1 MNVDSSIQVFR
12 WFSQKSLGICLTI
25 ALAGIAYLLRALPGL
40 NLFSPLILAIILG
53 MLLRNTMGMP
63 EQCQAGVS
71 FAMKRILRFAIV
83 LLGLQL
89 SLGQVMAIGVNGI
102 AIAVFTLFSTFGFT
116 YWMGR
121 QLGVS
126 KSLTYLIASGTS
138 ICGASAVIATSS
150 ATQSSDRD
158 TTYAVAIVTIFGTLS
173 MLLYPLLLSFL
184 NLTPEAFGIWCGA
197 SIHEVAQ
204 ALAGAY
210 QASPVSGEL
219 ASITKLFRVLWLAP
233 VVLLIS
239 LFLSSS
245 AQSNSKQQPS
255 PFVIPWFIFYF
266 TLLILLNSLNIFPV
280 GLKSAIAQIDLF
292 LLTIAMAAMG
302 LETKLKYMQNAGLK
316 PLYLG
321 ACSWL
326 FISIVSYGL
335 VQIFY

>member
-1 MNVDSSIQVFR
+1 
-12 WFSQKSLGICLTI
+12 
-25 ALAGIAYLLRALPGL
+25 
-40 NLFSPLILAIILG
+40 
-53 MLLRNTMGMP
+53 
-63 EQCQAGVS
+63 
-71 FAMKRILRFAIV
+71 
-83 LLGLQL
+83 
-89 SLGQVMAIGVNGI
+89 
-102 AIAVFTLFSTFGFT
+102 
-116 YWMGR
+116 
-121 QLGVS
+121 
-126 KSLTYLIASGTS
+126 
-138 ICGASAVIATSS
+138 
-150 ATQSSDRD
+150 
-158 TTYAVAIVTIFGTLS
+158 